1 MDTPSLVVAIVNYRT
16 PDLTIGSL
24 RSLVDEVKATPT
36 IRVVVADN
44 CSGDGSVDRIDGA
57 IKENGWSSWASLLAL
72 PRNGGFSYG
81 NNACFRLF
89 LKEEP
94 KPDYFLLLNPDTVVR
109 SGAIAVLLQFMASHP
124 EVGIAGSRLEDPDG
138 KSQISAFR
146 FHSILG
152 EFNNQMRLGVFARLL
167 GSWVR
172 DPPITDASV
181 RADWVA
187 GASMMVRRAVFEQV
201 GLFDEGYFLYFE
213 EVDFCLRVFRAGFSC
228 WYVPSSRVVHL
239 VGQSTGV
246 TNPSSRR
253 NRLPKYWFDSR
264 RRYFLKNHGPLY
276 TTVVDCVWL
285 VGHLLW
291 QVRRFLQRKPQ
302 TGPASLLVDYA
313 RNTVFARG
321 YRL

>member
-1 MDTPSLVVAIVNYRT
+1 MVAPRLVVAIVNYRT
-16 PDLTIGSL
+16 ADLTIGCL
-24 RSLVDEVKATPT
+24 RSLDDEVKATT

-44 CSGDGSVDRIDGA
+44 CSGDGSADRIAAA
-57 IKENGWSSWASLLAL
+57 IEQNGWSSWASLLAL

-81 NNACFRLF
+81 NNACFRPF
-89 LKEEP
+89 LEDEP

-109 SGAIAVLLQFMASHP
+109 SGAIAALLQFMASHP

-138 KSQISAFR
+138 RSQLSAFR
-146 FHSILG
+146 FHTIVG
-152 EFNNQMRLGVFARLL
+152 ELNNQVRLGVFARLL

-187 GASMMVRRAVFEQV
+187 GASMMVRRTVFEQV

-213 EVDFCLRVFRAGFSC
+213 EVDFCLRAFRAGFPC

-253 NRLPKYWFDSR
+253 KRLPKYWFDSR

-276 TTVVDCVWL
+276 ATIVDCVWV
-285 VGHLLW
+285 VGHLFW
-291 QVRRFLQRKPQ
+291 QIRRFLQRKPQ

-313 RNTVFARG
+313 RNSVFVRG